1 VVDDSPGDGAPLGA
15 GGSLRFG
22 ADALALV
29 VKEEGGAAG
38 QREAQADEGGA
49 SDGAWRLILVLL
61 TSLFVGTLLL
71 VQAQERPSPAPIQE
85 EAPPP
90 VAPEART
97 IEGARIK
104 EPRKTKHSSP
114 AWPEKALRAGLTG
127 TVVLDCVIGVD
138 GHVQTVKVSSGFRSL
153 AEAAA
158 VAVRKWQYTPTE
170 LDGTPVPVIMT
181 ITVNF
186 RLQSPPKRDDLIGM
200 VHDPDPEIRWA
211 PPHPHDLVRT
221 AAKEALAKLEKP

>member
-1 VVDDSPGDGAPLGA
+1 M
-15 GGSLRFG
+15 
-22 ADALALV
+22 
-29 VKEEGGAAG
+29 
-38 QREAQADEGGA
+38 
-49 SDGAWRLILVLL
+49 IML
-61 TSLFVGTLLL
+61 TSLFVGTLFL
-71 VQAQERPSPAPIQE
+71 VQGQEPPSPAPIKE
-85 EAPPP
+85 EAQQP

-97 IEGARIK
+97 ISGTRIK

-114 AWPEKALRAGLTG
+114 EWPEKALRAGLTG
-127 TVVLDCVIGVD
+127 TVVLESVIGVD
-138 GHVQTVKVSSGFRSL
+138 GHVQTVKVVSGFRSL

-200 VHDPDPEIRWA
+200 VRDPDPEIRWA
-211 PPHPHDLVRT
+211 AVRWLGRFRPITSKQKKAVESGVGDSNELVRT
-221 AAKEALAKLEKP
+221 AAKEARAKLEKP

>member
-1 VVDDSPGDGAPLGA
+1 M
-15 GGSLRFG
+15 
-22 ADALALV
+22 
-29 VKEEGGAAG
+29 
-38 QREAQADEGGA
+38 
-49 SDGAWRLILVLL
+49 
-61 TSLFVGTLLL
+61 
-71 VQAQERPSPAPIQE
+71 
-85 EAPPP
+85 
-90 VAPEART
+90 
-97 IEGARIK
+97 
-104 EPRKTKHSSP
+104 
-114 AWPEKALRAGLTG
+114 
-127 TVVLDCVIGVD
+127 LDCVIGVD

-211 PPHPHDLVRT
+211 AVRWLGRFRPITAGQKKALESAAADSNDLVRT